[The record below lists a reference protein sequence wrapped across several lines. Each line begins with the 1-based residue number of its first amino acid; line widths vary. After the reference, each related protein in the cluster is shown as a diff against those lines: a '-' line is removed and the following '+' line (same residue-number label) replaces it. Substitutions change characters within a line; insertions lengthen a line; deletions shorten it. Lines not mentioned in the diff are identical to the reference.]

1 MKKLRNV
8 VILLVITLLL
18 TGCVKYNVNMEIR
31 KDKSMNFEMI
41 YAMNSSL
48 LQGKDVFDEKELKE
62 IKDKGFKVEKYDKDN
77 MKGFTISREI
87 KNIDYISSSD
97 AKEYSLS
104 AITKKGDQK
113 VFKVKKGLFKNKY
126 TANLKFDS
134 SDSKMSNGNSN
145 SQFREETDD
154 DDLLID
160 SKDDDSDL
168 DLDLDT
174 DDSDLDLDTDDS
186 DLDLDTDDY
195 SSMMSG
201 MDMSI
206 NVKLPYKALSNNA
219 TEVTNDGKDLKWN
232 LTTSGAQSID
242 FEFELYN
249 MTTIYICIA
258 LGVVLLVGVIVLIV
272 VLVSKGKKKQPVVA
286 TE

>member
-8 VILLVITLLL
+8 VVLLVVTLLL

-104 AITKKGDQK
+104 AITEKGDQK

-145 SQFREETDD
+145 SQFREDD
-154 DDLLID
+154 DNLLID
-160 SKDDDSDL
+160 SKDDD
-168 DLDLDT
+168 
-174 DDSDLDLDTDDS
+174 
-186 DLDLDTDDY
+186 LDLDTDDY
-195 SSMMSG
+195 DYSSMTSG

-219 TEVTNDGKDLKWN
+219 TEVTNDGKNLKWN

-258 LGVVLLVGVIVLIV
+258 LGVVLLVGVIVLVV
-272 VLVSKGKKKQPVVA
+272 VLVSKGKKNKSVVA

>member
-1 MKKLRNV
+1 M
-8 VILLVITLLL
+8 
-18 TGCVKYNVNMEIR
+18 
-31 KDKSMNFEMI
+31 
-41 YAMNSSL
+41 
-48 LQGKDVFDEKELKE
+48 DEK
-62 IKDKGFKVEKYDKDN
+62 I
-77 MKGFTISREI
+77 
-87 KNIDYISSSD
+87 
-97 AKEYSLS
+97 
-104 AITKKGDQK
+104 
-113 VFKVKKGLFKNKY
+113 
-126 TANLKFDS
+126 
-134 SDSKMSNGNSN
+134 
-145 SQFREETDD
+145 
-154 DDLLID
+154 
-160 SKDDDSDL
+160 
-168 DLDLDT
+168 DT
-174 DDSDLDLDTDDS
+174 DNY
-186 DLDLDTDDY
+186 DY

>member
-8 VILLVITLLL
+8 VVLLVVTLLL

-104 AITKKGDQK
+104 AITKEGDQK

-160 SKDDDSDL
+160 SKDDD
-168 DLDLDT
+168 LDLDT
-174 DDSDLDLDTDDS
+174 DDSDLDLDTDDY
-186 DLDLDTDDY
+186 DY

>member
-1 MKKLRNV
+1 MKKLRSV
-8 VILLVITLLL
+8 VVLLVVTLLL

-41 YAMNSSL
+41 YAMNESL
-48 LQGKDVFDEKELKE
+48 LEGKDVFDEKELKE
-62 IKDKGFKVEKYDKDN
+62 VKDKGFKVEKYNKDN
-77 MKGFTISREI
+77 MKGFTISKEI
-87 KNIDYISSSD
+87 KNIDSVSSTD

-104 AITKKGDQK
+104 AITKKGDAK
-113 VFKVKKGLFKNKY
+113 LFKVKKGLFKNKY

-134 SDSKMSNGNSN
+134 SDSKMSNGNST
-145 SQFREETDD
+145 SQFRETEEDD
-154 DDLLID
+154 DNLLID
-160 SKDDDSDL
+160 TKDDDL
-168 DLDLDT
+168 DLDLDS
-174 DDSDLDLDTDDS
+174 DDSDF
-186 DLDLDTDDY
+186 DLDTDDY
-195 SSMMSG
+195 DYSSMMSN

-232 LTTSGAQSID
+232 LTTSGSQSID

-258 LGVVLLVGVIVLIV
+258 LGAILLIGIIVLIV
-272 VLVSKGKKKQPVVA
+272 VLVTKGKKKQPVVA

>member
-8 VILLVITLLL
+8 VVLLVVTLLL

-77 MKGFTISREI
+77 MKGFTISKEI

-126 TANLKFDS
+126 TASLKFDS

-145 SQFREETDD
+145 SQFREEIDDDD

-160 SKDDDSDL
+160 SKDDDL

-174 DDSDLDLDTDDS
+174 DDSDLDLDTDNY
-186 DLDLDTDDY
+186 DY

>member
-8 VILLVITLLL
+8 VVLLVVTLLL

-168 DLDLDT
+168 DLDT
-174 DDSDLDLDTDDS
+174 DDSDLDLDTDDY
-186 DLDLDTDDY
+186 DY

>member
-1 MKKLRNV
+1 MRKLRSV
-8 VILLVITLLL
+8 VVLLVVTLLL

-145 SQFREETDD
+145 SQFREEDDD

-160 SKDDDSDL
+160 SKDD

-174 DDSDLDLDTDDS
+174 DDSDLDLDTDDY
-186 DLDLDTDDY
+186 DY

>member
-1 MKKLRNV
+1 MRKLRSV
-8 VILLVITLLL
+8 VVLLVVTLLL

-145 SQFREETDD
+145 SQFREEDDD

-160 SKDDDSDL
+160 SKDD
-168 DLDLDT
+168 
-174 DDSDLDLDTDDS
+174 DLDLDTDDS

-195 SSMMSG
+195 DYSGMMSG

-258 LGVVLLVGVIVLIV
+258 LGVILLVGVVVLIV

>member
-8 VILLVITLLL
+8 VVLLVVTLLL

-104 AITKKGDQK
+104 AITEKGDQK
-113 VFKVKKGLFKNKY
+113 IFKVKKGLFKNKY

-145 SQFREETDD
+145 SQFREEDDD

-160 SKDDDSDL
+160 SKDD

-174 DDSDLDLDTDDS
+174 DDSDLDLDTDNY
-186 DLDLDTDDY
+186 DY
-195 SSMMSG
+195 SGMMSN

>member
-8 VILLVITLLL
+8 VVLLVVTLLL

-77 MKGFTISREI
+77 MKGFTISKEM

-145 SQFREETDD
+145 SQFREEIDDDD

-160 SKDDDSDL
+160 SKDDDL

-174 DDSDLDLDTDDS
+174 DDSDLDLDTDNY
-186 DLDLDTDDY
+186 DY

>member
-8 VILLVITLLL
+8 VVLLVVTLLL

-77 MKGFTISREI
+77 MKGFTISKEI

-145 SQFREETDD
+145 SQFREEIDDDD

-160 SKDDDSDL
+160 SKDDDL

-174 DDSDLDLDTDDS
+174 DDSDLDLDTDNY
-186 DLDLDTDDY
+186 DY

>member
-8 VILLVITLLL
+8 VVLLVVTLLL

-62 IKDKGFKVEKYDKDN
+62 NKDKGFKVEKYDKDN
-77 MKGFTISREI
+77 MKGFTISKEI

-145 SQFREETDD
+145 SQFREEIDDDD

-160 SKDDDSDL
+160 SKDDDL

-174 DDSDLDLDTDDS
+174 DDSDLDLDTDNY
-186 DLDLDTDDY
+186 DY

>member
-8 VILLVITLLL
+8 VVLLVITLLL

-174 DDSDLDLDTDDS
+174 DDSDLDLDTDD
-186 DLDLDTDDY
+186 Y

-272 VLVSKGKKKQPVVA
+272 VLVSKSKKKQPVVA

>member
-1 MKKLRNV
+1 MRKLRSV
-8 VILLVITLLL
+8 VVLLVVTLLL

-145 SQFREETDD
+145 SQFREEDDDDDSLLTDTDD
-154 DDLLID
+154 DSWL
-160 SKDDDSDL
+160 
-168 DLDLDT
+168 T
-174 DDSDLDLDTDDS
+174 DDSDLDLDTDDY
-186 DLDLDTDDY
+186 DY

-219 TEVTNDGKDLKWN
+219 T
-232 LTTSGAQSID
+232 
-242 FEFELYN
+242 
-249 MTTIYICIA
+249 
-258 LGVVLLVGVIVLIV
+258 
-272 VLVSKGKKKQPVVA
+272 
-286 TE
+286 

>member
-1 MKKLRNV
+1 MKKIRNV
-8 VILLVITLLL
+8 VVLLVVTLLL
-18 TGCVKYNVNMEIR
+18 TGCVKYNINMEIR

-41 YAMNSSL
+41 YAMDESL
-48 LQGKDVFDEKELKE
+48 LQGKDVFEEKDLKE
-62 IKDKGFKVEKYDKDN
+62 IKNKGFKVEKYDKDN

-97 AKEYSLS
+97 AKEYNLS
-104 AITKKGDQK
+104 AITEEGDQK

-134 SDSKMSNGNSN
+134 SDSKINNGNSN
-145 SQFREETDD
+145 SQFREEDD
-154 DDLLID
+154 NLLID
-160 SKDDDSDL
+160 SKDDDEDL
-168 DLDLDT
+168 DSDYDT
-174 DDSDLDLDTDDS
+174 
-186 DLDLDTDDY
+186 DTDDY
-195 SSMMSG
+195 DYSSMSN

-219 TEVTNDGKDLKWN
+219 SEVNNDGKDLKWN

-258 LGVVLLVGVIVLIV
+258 LGVVLLVGVIVLII
-272 VLVSKGKKKQPVVA
+272 VLVSKGKKNKQVVA

>member
-8 VILLVITLLL
+8 VVLLVVTLLL

-145 SQFREETDD
+145 SQFREEDDD

-160 SKDDDSDL
+160 SKDD

-174 DDSDLDLDTDDS
+174 DDSDLDLDTDDY
-186 DLDLDTDDY
+186 DY

>member
-8 VILLVITLLL
+8 VVLLVVTLLL

-104 AITKKGDQK
+104 AITEKGDQK
-113 VFKVKKGLFKNKY
+113 IFKVKKGLFKNKY

-145 SQFREETDD
+145 SQFREEDDD

-160 SKDDDSDL
+160 SKDD

-174 DDSDLDLDTDDS
+174 DDSDLDLDTDNY
-186 DLDLDTDDY
+186 DY
-195 SSMMSG
+195 SGMMSG

>member
-8 VILLVITLLL
+8 VVLLVVTLLL

-104 AITKKGDQK
+104 AITEKGDQK

-145 SQFREETDD
+145 SQFREEDDD

-160 SKDDDSDL
+160 SKDD
-168 DLDLDT
+168 
-174 DDSDLDLDTDDS
+174 DLDLDTDDS

-195 SSMMSG
+195 DYSGMMSN

>member
-8 VILLVITLLL
+8 VVLLVITLLL

-168 DLDLDT
+168 DLD
-174 DDSDLDLDTDDS
+174 TDDS